1 MILMVKKLLEHS
13 IKKNYIKQIKKN
25 LEHKKYLK
33 KREISYMPNGNTIII
48 HLIAGLRKKILYK
61 ISQYFLN
68 RINLLEQTLTLK
80 LIYLIM
86 QQKLIKKET

>member
-1 MILMVKKLLEHS
+1 
-13 IKKNYIKQIKKN
+13 
-25 LEHKKYLK
+25 
-33 KREISYMPNGNTIII
+33 MPNGNTIII